1 MTETIRCR
9 ACGFLLYFG
18 EAISRRLYMRAI
30 PSEDAVL
37 DQYGRACPKCA
48 AALSAASIEI
58 ELKGRASD
66 VA

>member
-1 MTETIRCR
+1 VTETIRCR
-9 ACGFLLYFG
+9 GCGFLLYFG

-37 DQYGRACPKCA
+37 DLYGRACPKCA
-48 AALSAASIEI
+48 AKLSLDSVSIET
-58 ELKGRASD
+58 KGRVRD